1 MKALLLVGIGG
12 GVHTI
17 KNDMRLGDVI
27 VSRPDGKY
35 GGVVQYDFGKS
46 SVSAPYVCESIAY

>member
-1 MKALLLVGIGG
+1 VKALLLVGIGG
-12 GVHTI
+12 GVHII

-35 GGVVQYDFGKS
+35 GGVVQYDFDKS
-46 SVSAPYVCESIAY
+46 SVSAYYVCESIAY

>member
-1 MKALLLVGIGG
+1 VKALLLVGIGG

-17 KNDMRLGDVI
+17 KNGMRLGDVI
-27 VSRPDGKY
+27 VSRPNGKY
-35 GGVVQYDFGKS
+35 RGVQYDFGKS